1 MATLKPTGM
10 LYADSAFTDL
20 MNANYFPVENM
31 IASVQ
36 KLRAEMGEDYV
47 RNIKWGDYQKRL
59 TPDAQWPS
67 PLAAQRWEAAVRA
80 ARASLERQPNKKAIA
95 PDDARVPGDKCA
107 YLDATIQKCFN
118 VVMPGQTYPGI
129 PIRIGVQ
136 ERLPG
141 DPDAAL
147 HDIFLSWVR
156 EPGTDLVRHLELT
169 MVCPSE
175 AAAGKTKKKTTRKA
189 VSKAPRA
196 GKAAKKKTGVKKTVA
211 GKKVAQAGAR
221 KRVAKKTPGKVAAS
235 KNVARKTGAK
245 KAVARMARKRTK

>member
-1 MATLKPTGM
+1 
-10 LYADSAFTDL
+10 
-20 MNANYFPVENM
+20 
-31 IASVQ
+31 
-36 KLRAEMGEDYV
+36 
-47 RNIKWGDYQKRL
+47 
-59 TPDAQWPS
+59 
-67 PLAAQRWEAAVRA
+67 VRA
-80 ARASLERQPNKKAIA
+80 ARASLERQPNNKPIA

-175 AAAGKTKKKTTRKA
+175 AAAGKTKKKTRSRTA

-196 GKAAKKKTGVKKTVA
+196 GKAAKKKTGVKKTGA

-221 KRVAKKTPGKVAAS
+221 KRVAKKTPAKV
-235 KNVARKTGAK
+235 VARKKVASKTRAK
-245 KAVARMARKRTK
+245 KAVARKARKRTK